1 MLKIGSVVDGKY
13 RLLSEIGHGG
23 MSVVYLA
30 INERANKTWAIKE
43 VRKDG
48 GNDSEVVQQG
58 LIAETEMLK
67 KLHHPHLP
75 SIVDVIDCQ
84 DSFLIVMDYIEGK
97 SLQSILN
104 HNGPQ
109 SKENVIEW
117 AKQLCDTLGYL
128 HSRTPSIIYRDMK
141 PANVMLNPD
150 GKNVTLID
158 FGTAREYKQHSQ
170 GDTTWLGTR
179 GYAAP
184 EQFGGHGQTDGRTDI
199 YCLGATMYHLLT
211 GKSPADTQFVIYP
224 VGQLNPSL
232 AGSGIEKIVAKC
244 CEPRPEDRYQN
255 CAELMFDLENEANM
269 TDAADRRRR
278 LRLAL
283 FVLSCL
289 MAVFSLVGMIV
300 FMTLKN
306 KATEQSFDL
315 YINQA
320 ENAVDTTN
328 PDSIR
333 TVSDFYIKAARIN
346 PSNEIVYNG
355 MLQAVKDVGVS
366 ESGDFTQEEI
376 EALNA
381 LLDDRGE
388 KNALTRNIDYFEQNN
403 PAGYANFAYELA
415 ITYYGFAQ
423 NRKKAAE
430 WFNKVRGNTHL
441 NENQREVADA
451 LYTIGD
457 AYQSIFSGEARQA
470 DVGKSLVDTNQNEM
484 SVETFFYEMVRL
496 TDGNVSERMGKTEFA
511 LIMYHE
517 MAYQI
522 YEHCIDFMKVGITEE
537 QMIEQLDK
545 VDRALDEMQVAEEHR
560 PYLLEIKNLISNARN
575 NVNQAFRDP
584 TRG

>member
-128 HSRTPSIIYRDMK
+128 HSRTPAIIYRDMK

-158 FGTAREYKQHSQ
+158 FGTAREYKVHSQ

-184 EQFGGHGQTDGRTDI
+184 EQFGGQGQTDARTDI

-211 GKSPADTQFVIYP
+211 GKSPADTNFVIYP
-224 VGQLNPSL
+224 VGQLVPGL
-232 AGSGIEKIVAKC
+232 AGSGIEKIVSKC
-244 CEPRPEDRYQN
+244 CEPNPVDRYQN
-255 CAELMFDLENEANM
+255 CAELMFDLENEPYISR
-269 TDAADRRRR
+269 AADRKRR
-278 LRLAL
+278 LQLAT
-283 FVLSCL
+283 FIL
-289 MAVFSLVGMIV
+289 MCIFSLLSVGGM
-300 FMTLKN
+300 FTFHTLKKN
-306 KATEQSFDL
+306 ATNRNYDVLLSQANAIDTSEGIDNALECYRKAIGLIPERPQAYMDL
-315 YINQA
+315 LKAAEADMKITVA
-320 ENAVDTTN
+320 ENAAINNIILDTNGGTKKN
-328 PDSIR
+328 IDNLEEKYPIDYADFAYR
-333 TVSDFYIKAARIN
+333 LANDYYFFYEGSDNKVKGANWYEK
-346 PSNEIVYNG
+346 
-355 MLQAVKDVGVS
+355 VKDN
-366 ESGDFTQEEI
+366 DY
-376 EALNA
+376 
-381 LLDDRGE
+381 
-388 KNALTRNIDYFEQNN
+388 LTDPQQR
-403 PAGYANFAYELA
+403 ELA
-415 ITYYGFAQ
+415 S
-423 NRKKAAE
+423 
-430 WFNKVRGNTHL
+430 
-441 NENQREVADA
+441 A
-451 LYTIGD
+451 LYTIGNYYSSLGSENAIYSMGDD
-457 AYQSIFSGEARQA
+457 ASNYKNFWNDMVEITNGDVVARIGGTRYA
-470 DVGKSLVDTNQNEM
+470 VALYKELVN
-484 SVETFFYEMVRL
+484 
-496 TDGNVSERMGKTEFA
+496 
-511 LIMYHE
+511 
-517 MAYQI
+517 QI
-522 YEHCIDFMKVGITEE
+522 YSHTQEFKSYGVSKEE
-537 QMIEQLDK
+537 MTAQLDK
-545 VDRALDEMQVAEEHR
+545 VEAALDTLAPENSSIEQQITATET
-560 PYLLEIKNLISNARN
+560 LISM
-575 NVNQAFRDP
+575 
-584 TRG
+584 TRPMVESTFSGRGGR

>member
-1 MLKIGSVVDGKY
+1 
-13 RLLSEIGHGG
+13 
-23 MSVVYLA
+23 
-30 INERANKTWAIKE
+30 
-43 VRKDG
+43 
-48 GNDSEVVQQG
+48 VVQQG

-278 LRLAL
+278 FRLAL
-283 FVLSCL
+283 FVLACL
-289 MAVFSLVGMIV
+289 FSVFSLVGMFV
-300 FMTLKN
+300 FKSLEK
-306 KATEQSFDL
+306 KASNQSFDL

-320 ENAVDTTN
+320 ENALDTTN
-328 PDSIR
+328 PDSIKE
-333 TVSDFYIKAARIN
+333 VSDLYIKAARIK
-346 PSNEIVYNG
+346 PSDERIYNG
-355 MLQAVKDVGVS
+355 MLSAVQEIGATGNG
-366 ESGDFTQEEI
+366 EQDFTQTES

-403 PAGYANFAYELA
+403 PGGYADFVYDLA
-415 ITYYGFAQ
+415 VTYYFFGN
-423 NRKKAAE
+423 NRKKGAE
-430 WFNKVRGNTHL
+430 WFKKIIDNPYL
-441 NENQREVADA
+441 EENQEENQKENRKEVANA

-457 AYQSIFSGEARQA
+457 AYQSIFSGEAGQV
-470 DVGKSLVDTNQNEM
+470 DVGKSVVETNQKEM
-484 SVETFFYEMVRL
+484 SKETFFNEMVQL
-496 TDGNVSERMGKTEFA
+496 TDGDVCARMGKTQFG
-511 LIMYHE
+511 LLMYRE

-522 YEHCIDFMKVGITEE
+522 YEHCIDFMKAGITEE
-537 QMIEQLDK
+537 QMIQQLDK
-545 VDRALDEMQVAEEHR
+545 VDQALDGIQDESYSDFIAET
-560 PYLLEIKNLISNARN
+560 KSLIINARS